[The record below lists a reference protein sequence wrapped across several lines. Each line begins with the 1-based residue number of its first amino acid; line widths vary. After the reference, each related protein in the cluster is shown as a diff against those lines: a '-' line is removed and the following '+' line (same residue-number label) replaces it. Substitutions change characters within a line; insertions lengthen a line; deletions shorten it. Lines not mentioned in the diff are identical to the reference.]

1 MHLEILQLLQPTGQ
15 SERDDSEGNNDGVTV
30 KELRDVMRSVE
41 YDQTEAEDR
50 AWERD
55 FKDALKWLYE
65 NSLVYFETL

>member
-1 MHLEILQLLQPTGQ
+1 
-15 SERDDSEGNNDGVTV
+15 VTV